1 MVGDPGPDP
10 DPDPDP
16 EEEGGRRRRR
26 KSSSA
31 PPPGAY
37 PDPSSELTP
46 NPSLLLTFPELPK
59 EVYFAFFKFAKC

>member
-1 MVGDPGPDP
+1 MKNKNKKKKKKK
-10 DPDPDP
+10 
-16 EEEGGRRRRR
+16 EEEEEEEKVVAR
-26 KSSSA
+26 